1 MEYAIAPVL
10 LIILAVASLCGIIV
24 SAKKLHDIKKG
35 AAGNRAPW
43 ILLLVVCSLYI
54 GLFIA
59 GIIFI
64 FILMASI
71 VINGM

>member
-10 LIILAVASLCGIIV
+10 LIVLAVASLFGIIV
-24 SAKKLHDIKKG
+24 SARKLHDIKKG
-35 AAGNRAPW
+35 AAGHRESW
-43 ILLLVVCSLYI
+43 ILLLVVCSLYV

-59 GIIFI
+59 GIVFI